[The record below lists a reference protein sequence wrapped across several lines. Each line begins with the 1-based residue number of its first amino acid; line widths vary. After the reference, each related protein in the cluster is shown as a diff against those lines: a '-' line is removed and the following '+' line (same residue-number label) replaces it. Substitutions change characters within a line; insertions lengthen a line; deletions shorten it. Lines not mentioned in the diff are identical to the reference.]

1 MASNVTR
8 DHHNLRRNL
17 KLNDNYI
24 SNDGGDEGIRI
35 TDAGLVG
42 IGVTDPDSLLE
53 IFGTSTQLKLS
64 HNADDY
70 ATFTVADTGDLTIA
84 TVGDGAGDSDLT
96 LDVDGDC
103 IIDSVVTNIRQSGV
117 DVIEFA
123 PASNR
128 IQIRDMLDVND
139 YLQFTCLAATSGSST
154 ITTVDGGGGHSAYLT
169 LRPDGYLDLRSY
181 GWSHS
186 IAEASGEPITM
197 ASGTFV
203 HIDKDL
209 SNTTA
214 SSAIKGLHVDVD
226 RTGDVST
233 GTDTA
238 IGIDLDV
245 THTGASGG
253 TIGSIGL
260 DIDVV
265 GDSGGTS
272 KTIGLQISVAS
283 ADTNYAMITSGG
295 NVGIGVDDPASLL
308 EVFGESAQLKLSWD
322 ASNYAD
328 ISVADDGHLE
338 LATTG
343 TDGDI
348 TLDADG
354 DIFLQP
360 ADGSVTI
367 EKGAGIKVHFDLDS
381 HTLFTLN
388 SLSNISD
395 YFSIQVNAEGATE
408 ISTVDADSAVGHLSI
423 GADGH
428 VEFDGCAVGF
438 DKETTTF
445 AASAVLSEGDDSTD
459 IDFRLGNK
467 HELTLTDDIAGSGEY
482 INMIFPATSGNF
494 ILVLIQGVADCTVA
508 TTGWRAY
515 QSDGSTLG
523 INTLGLDAV
532 DGRIRWAGGTPP
544 TLSTAQYDVD
554 VVSFYW
560 EANNGTALGVVSLD
574 FG

>member
-70 ATFTVADTGDLTIA
+70 ATFTVADTGDLTIS

-128 IQIRDMLDVND
+128 IQIRDLLDVND

-154 ITTVDGGGGHSAYLT
+154 ITTVDGGGGHSAYLG

-214 SSAIKGLHVDVD
+214 SASIKGLHVDVD
-226 RTGDVST
+226 RTGDVSS
-233 GTDTA
+233 GTDKS

-245 THTGASGG
+245 NVTGASGG
-253 TIGSIGL
+253 IISSFGL
-260 DIDVV
+260 VVDVV
-265 GDSGGTS
+265 GDAGGMSQAYGIDLNISGADTCYGIILINKNGGTDFINRS
-272 KTIGLQISVAS
+272 SANS
-283 ADTNYAMITSGG
+283 ADY
-295 NVGIGVDDPASLL
+295 
-308 EVFGESAQLKLSWD
+308 
-322 ASNYAD
+322 
-328 ISVADDGHLE
+328 
-338 LATTG
+338 
-343 TDGDI
+343 
-348 TLDADG
+348 
-354 DIFLQP
+354 
-360 ADGSVTI
+360 
-367 EKGAGIKVHFDLDS
+367 
-381 HTLFTLN
+381 FTLN
-388 SLSNISD
+388 TIAAGNTTLTTVD
-395 YFSIQVNAEGATE
+395 TTVGAT
-408 ISTVDADSAVGHLSI
+408 AHLNMVV
-423 GADGH
+423 DGH

-438 DKETTTF
+438 DLETPTYN
-445 AASAVLSEGDDSTD
+445 ASDTD
-459 IDFRLGNK
+459 VSFITGNK
-467 HELTLTDDIAGSGEY
+467 QLVTFDGGDIADL
-482 INMIFPATSGNF
+482 NLIFPETSGNF
-494 ILVLIQGVADCTVA
+494 VLLLKQDGTGGRTVTYYKAWDLVNSDAADGDVKVKFPGSSNPTLTTDANHVDIISIFWDADNQIAYGVA
-508 TTGWRAY
+508 
-515 QSDGSTLG
+515 
-523 INTLGLDAV
+523 
-532 DGRIRWAGGTPP
+532 
-544 TLSTAQYDVD
+544 
-554 VVSFYW
+554 
-560 EANNGTALGVVSLD
+560 SLD
-574 FG
+574 FQD